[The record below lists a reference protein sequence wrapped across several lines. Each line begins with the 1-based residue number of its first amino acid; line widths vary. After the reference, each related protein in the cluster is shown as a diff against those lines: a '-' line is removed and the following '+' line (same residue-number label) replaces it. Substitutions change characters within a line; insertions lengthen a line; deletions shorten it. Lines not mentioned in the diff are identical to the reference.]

1 MKYYKGLS
9 YQLAEDYTFRT
20 KLRPREDIN
29 LPFITL
35 TKDGLLTGKRGYA
48 WDGVSGGVDTDSLMV
63 PTLYHDMGYQLLRL
77 GFLHPKWKSVID
89 DVFKKLYAVR
99 VAQLPWY
106 KRWFGNFREEYIY
119 LAVDKLGK
127 SSTLPENIREVHEVG

>member
-1 MKYYKGLS
+1 MKYYDSLP
-9 YQLAEDYTFRT
+9 YQLAEDESFRT

-35 TKDGLLTGKRGYA
+35 TTRGLLTGKRGYA
-48 WDGVSGGVDTDSLMV
+48 WDGASGAVDTDSLMI
-63 PTLYHDMGYQLLRL
+63 PTLYHDIGYQLLRL
-77 GFLHPKWKSVID
+77 GLLRPQWKSIID
-89 DVFKKLYAVR
+89 DEFKELYDKR
-99 VAQLPWY
+99 VAKLPWY

-127 SSTLPENIREVHEVG
+127 SSTLAKNVREVHEVY